1 MSYLIVGGTAGIGN
15 EIVKRLSAKGNNIF
29 VTGRTRKNLDDI
41 KNVVFFEWNSEDEN
55 SQLPEISEPLSG
67 IVYCPGTIILKPFKN
82 LTDKDFLYEFT
93 VNLLGA
99 VRVIRKFLPNLKSS
113 ENSAIVLFSTV
124 AVQMGMSFHSSIAS
138 AKGAVEGL
146 TRSLAAELAPSIRVN
161 CIAPSLTDTAL
172 SGKLLGNEEKRDA
185 AAKRHPL
192 NKFGKV
198 EDIASAAVYLL
209 SSDSSWITGQ
219 IMSVDGGMSSVKTF

>member
-15 EIVKRLSAKGNNIF
+15 EIVRRLSSKGNKVF
-29 VTGRTRKNLDDI
+29 VTGRTQKNLDEI
-41 KNVVFFEWNSEDEN
+41 NNVDFYEWNSEDEN

-82 LTDKDFLYEFT
+82 LTDNDFLYEYT

-99 VRVIRKFLPNLKSS
+99 VRVIRKYLPNLKSS

-138 AKGAVEGL
+138 AKGAIEGL
-146 TRSLAAELAPSIRVN
+146 TRSLAAEFAPSIRVN

-172 SGKLLGNEEKRDA
+172 AGKLLGNEEKRDA

-192 NKFGKV
+192 NKFGTV

-209 SSDSSWITGQ
+209 SSDSGWITGQ

>member
-41 KNVVFFEWNSEDEN
+41 KDVVFFEWNSEDEN